1 MSRPGSFSRCCA
13 AALPPIR
20 FHDLR
25 HNFAT
30 LQLAAGTNPKIVSE
44 VLGHRDV
51 AITLDRY
58 SPAMP
63 TMQAGA
69 MGRLDAILGRSPLDV
84 PEEISAVAPEE
95 RVPVA
100 DHLWLDHAAGAAAK
114 RPRSRD
120 KGSSAP
126 NPGTTKPDPSS
137 DRAENEESGTAYR
150 IPSETSHVSQLRAP
164 STEKGA

>member
-1 MSRPGSFSRCCA
+1 MSRPASFSRCCA

-30 LQLAAGTNPKIVSE
+30 LQLAAGPNPKIVSE

-51 AITLDRY
+51 VITLDRY
-58 SPAMP
+58 SHAMP
-63 TMQAGA
+63 TMQAEA

-84 PEEISAVAPEE
+84 PEEVSAVAPEE

-100 DHLWLDHAAGAAAK
+100 D
-114 RPRSRD
+114 
-120 KGSSAP
+120 GSSAP

-137 DRAENEESGTAYR
+137 DRAENEEFGTAYR
-150 IPSETSHVSQLRAP
+150 NRGGPPVESV
-164 STEKGA
+164 